1 MGVTEAQHQSQL
13 VWIVQIWPIFASQRF
28 DSAGTRASLNFGLLV
43 SCYSL
48 LQHSRPACLELFVD
62 HTHTHSMNNQR
73 WQPNWLP
80 RLTSLPRKS
89 RDWWRE
95 PDTPVSA
102 SLQKTNRLKTNI
114 NTVVVF
120 FFLFSFFLFLVYFV
134 VVVVVCL
141 FVFFTTDS
149 FVNHFDGHFAY
160 LKTLNFSFKLASNC
174 VMN

>member
-13 VWIVQIWPIFASQRF
+13 VWIVQIWPNFASQRF

-48 LQHSRPACLELFVD
+48 LQQSRPACLELFVD

-114 NTVVVF
+114 NIF
-120 FFLFSFFLFLVYFV
+120 FSIIYFIKSQT
-134 VVVVVCL
+134 
-141 FVFFTTDS
+141 FDS
-149 FVNHFDGHFAY
+149 FLNHFDGHFAY
-160 LKTLNFSFKLASNC
+160 LKSLDFSFKLCSNC